1 MEFSFI
7 FHYCRSVW
15 IFTLSNQYIYVLKG
29 KIKSIN
35 MNKVSTCWNYK
46 NAKFLCVSQHVL
58 KLYETTLPFVCKLY
72 SNLIN
77 EAQFLNVWI
86 NWKKISFEIISNNRT
101 VHQLLNTIITNYA
114 CFEISINFFIVIMW

>member
-7 FHYCRSVW
+7 FQYCRSVW

-58 KLYETTLPFVCKLY
+58 KLYEATLPFVCKLY